1 MIRKRELNRANET
14 VRSQHETQSATR
26 KRHKRGWSG
35 VHQDREIIKESK
47 AREMRQFRS
56 GAVVFH
62 KARGDAALNGPPR
75 AHCAHCRGSC
85 LAHKHA
91 SKPSTE
97 SPENDEWPKPD
108 RLHMHVRQPR
118 YNERRAY
125 FLVRRS
131 LLGLLKNVSPSLCL
145 GGNPRRFMS
154 IEVDGKRVLI
164 NGHRRNYRI
173 FRRFPKVV
181 SLSLKSRKYP
191 LFPWGFPVVGWVYW
205 IAGHEIWI
213 VVGVRGVSKF
223 AS

>member
-1 MIRKRELNRANET
+1 MVRKRELNRANET
-14 VRSQHETQSATR
+14 VWSQHETQPATR
-26 KRHKRGWSG
+26 KRHKRGWPG
-35 VHQDREIIKESK
+35 VHQDREIIRESK

-56 GAVVFH
+56 GAAVFH
-62 KARGDAALNGPPR
+62 KARGYATLNGPPR

-97 SPENDEWPKPD
+97 SLESDEWPKPD
-108 RLHMHVRQPR
+108 WLHMHVRQPR

-125 FLVRRS
+125 FFVRRS

-145 GGNPRRFMS
+145 GGNPRRSMS

-164 NGHRRNYRI
+164 NGHRGDYRI

-181 SLSLKSRKYP
+181 SPSLKSRKYP
-191 LFPWGFPVVGWVYW
+191 LFAGGFPVVSWVYW
-205 IAGHEIWI
+205 IAGHDIWI
-213 VVGVRGVSKF
+213 VVGVRGVLKF
-223 AS
+223 AR